1 MNALVCHQLHF
12 RRHDPIGNTAVE
24 VIKATDAVFQPGTL
38 TLISGSTGAGKSTL
52 LHLLAGL
59 LRPTAGEVR
68 WGDQAVSRWH
78 SSHKDRWRRQVGLVF
93 QHQQLLGDLTAGENV
108 LLPLIPR
115 KIPLQEQTA
124 AVAEALRRV
133 NLSNRAASLAA
144 RLSGGERQRLSMA
157 RAIAPRPALLLADEP
172 SAFQDDAQTAN
183 LIDLLAT
190 EKERGAVVIVCSHD
204 PRLREAGGFDHHH
217 RLVEGRLE
225 AVP

>member
-1 MNALVCHQLHF
+1 MNALICRRLQF
-12 RRHDPIGNTAVE
+12 RRHDPAGDTAVD
-24 VIKATDAVFQPGTL
+24 VIKAIDAVFQPGTF
-38 TLISGSTGAGKSTL
+38 TLISGPTGAGKSTL

-68 WGDQAVSRWH
+68 WGDLAVSRWH
-78 SSHKDRWRRQVGLVF
+78 SSHKDRWRRQVGVVF
-93 QHQQLLGDLTAGENV
+93 QHQQLLGDLTVGENV

-115 KIPLQEQTA
+115 KISFQEQSA

-133 NLSNRAASLAA
+133 NLSSRAASLTA

-172 SAFQDDAQTAN
+172 SAFQDDAQTEN

-190 EKERGAVVIVCSHD
+190 EKKRGAVVIVCSHD
-204 PRLREAGGFDHHH
+204 PRLREAGGFDHHY
-217 RLVEGRLE
+217 RLVGGRLE
-225 AVP
+225 AAP